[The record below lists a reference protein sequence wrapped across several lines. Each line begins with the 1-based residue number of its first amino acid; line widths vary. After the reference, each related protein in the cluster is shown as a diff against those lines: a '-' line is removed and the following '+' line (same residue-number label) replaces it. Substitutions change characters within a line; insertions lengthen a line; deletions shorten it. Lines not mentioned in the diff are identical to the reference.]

1 MLWKLHVFPHV
12 IQSDTCKSCFLLRYH
27 HSILDGVNI
36 MRLLLKYTGSP
47 EEPKHSEKKK
57 TKRMSSCQFA
67 GKWLRSFA
75 HILFAP
81 RDKRNPL
88 NDAPR
93 MTASSPRHIVY
104 RTMDTSVAAIK
115 RLKSAG
121 FTVNDV
127 LISCLTSVF
136 ASFATQRHTQPLAI
150 PVHVGVGADCH
161 PGLRLG
167 LHQAH
172 LLHLRADPRGR
183 GGHREQKWAFRGGD
197 EEISR
202 CASFPC
208 R

>member
-12 IQSDTCKSCFLLRYH
+12 VQSDTCKSCFLLRYH

-47 EEPKHSEKKK
+47 DDFKHSE
-57 TKRMSSCQFA
+57 TKRTNQVSTCQLA
-67 GKWLRSFA
+67 GKWLRSFV

-93 MTASSPRHIVY
+93 MSASSPRHIVY

-136 ASFATQRHTQPLAI
+136 ASFATDRHATPIQTPI
-150 PVHVGVGADCH
+150 HVGDGAT
-161 PGLRLG
+161 
-167 LHQAH
+167 
-172 LLHLRADPRGR
+172 
-183 GGHREQKWAFRGGD
+183 
-197 EEISR
+197 
-202 CASFPC
+202 
-208 R
+208 

>member
-1 MLWKLHVFPHV
+1 MFPHV
-12 IQSDTCKSCFLLRYH
+12 VQSDSCKSCFLLRYH

-47 EEPKHSEKKK
+47 EEAEHSEKKK
-57 TKRMSSCQFA
+57 MKRVSPCQFTLN
-67 GKWLRSFA
+67 WLRSFVR
-75 HILFAP
+75 ILFAP

-93 MTASSPRHIVY
+93 MSASSPRHIVY

-136 ASFATQRHTQPLAI
+136 ASFATQRHAKPLAT
-150 PVHVGVGADCH
+150 PVHVGDGASCH
-161 PGLRLG
+161 PGLRVG
-167 LHQAH
+167 LHEAH
-172 LLHLRADPRGR
+172 FLHLRADPRR
-183 GGHREQKWAFRGGD
+183 RAGHRQQEWAFRRGD
-197 EEISR
+197 EKI
-202 CASFPC
+202 
-208 R
+208 